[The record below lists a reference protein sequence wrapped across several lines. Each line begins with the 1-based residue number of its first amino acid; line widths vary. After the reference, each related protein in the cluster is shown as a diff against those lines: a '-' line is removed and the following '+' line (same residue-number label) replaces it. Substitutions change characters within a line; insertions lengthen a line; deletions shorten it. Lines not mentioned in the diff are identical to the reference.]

1 MNHDNLKRWP
11 LNPGREEG
19 LPRSKWA
26 RRPRKD
32 YLPTPDEMAR
42 LDVELARS
50 SRRYLGLRN
59 RLALH
64 LMANS
69 GLRATEMLG
78 ALVADW
84 NPKTRELELLGKG
97 TKWRTVRVVPSD
109 ADLLNRWLMVKP
121 EGETIVC
128 RQDGGRMSYAA
139 LDKIVKRAAARAGI
153 EGPVRCHAFR
163 HMRAVSLAE
172 AGASLSSIQAVLG
185 HSRPTITDAYLRGL
199 NQRAAVGIVDE
210 AVVL

>member
-1 MNHDNLKRWP
+1 MNHDNLKRWAP
-11 LNPGREEG
+11 NPGRLEG
-19 LPRSKWA
+19 LPRNKWP

-42 LDVELARS
+42 LDVAIGRS

-78 ALVADW
+78 ARVEDW
-84 NPKTRELELLGKG
+84 DPTTRELELLGKG
-97 TKWRTVRVVPSD
+97 RKWRTVRVVPGD
-109 ADLLNRWLMVKP
+109 ADILNRWLMVKP
-121 EGETIVC
+121 AGDTIIC
-128 RQDGGRMSYAA
+128 REDGGLMKYAA
-139 LDKIVKRAAARAGI
+139 LDAIVKRAARRAGI
-153 EGPVRCHAFR
+153 ENPIRCHAFR

-172 AGASLSSIQAVLG
+172 AGAPLSSIQAVLG
-185 HSRPTITDAYLRGL
+185 HSKPTITDTYLRGL
-199 NQRAAVGIVDE
+199 DRRSAVGIVDE

>member
-1 MNHDNLKRWP
+1 MNHDNLKRWAP
-11 LNPGREEG
+11 NPGRQEG
-19 LPRSKWA
+19 LPRSRWV

-32 YLPTPDEMAR
+32 YLPTPEEMAR
-42 LDVELARS
+42 LDLELGRS

-64 LMANS
+64 LMTNS

-84 NPKTRELELLGKG
+84 NPRTRELELLGKG
-97 TKWRTVRVVPSD
+97 RRWRTARVVPGD
-109 ADLLNRWLMVKP
+109 ADLLNQWLMVKP
-121 EGETIVC
+121 AGETIVC
-128 RQDGGRMSYAA
+128 REDGERMSYAG

-172 AGASLSSIQAVLG
+172 AGAPLSSIQAVLG
-185 HSRPTITDAYLRGL
+185 HSKPTITDTYLRGL

-210 AVVL
+210 TVVL

>member
-1 MNHDNLKRWP
+1 MNHDNLKRWAP
-11 LNPGREEG
+11 NPGRASG
-19 LPRSKWA
+19 APRSKWV

-32 YLPTPDEMAR
+32 YLLTPDELAR
-42 LDVELARS
+42 LDLALGRS

-64 LMANS
+64 LMTNS
-69 GLRATEMLG
+69 GLRASEMLG
-78 ALVADW
+78 ALVEDW
-84 NPKTRELELLGKG
+84 NPVARELELLGKG
-97 TKWRTVRVVPSD
+97 SKWRTVRVVPGD
-109 ADLLNRWLMVKP
+109 ADMLNQWLMVKP
-121 EGETIVC
+121 AGETIVC
-128 RQDGGRMSYAA
+128 RQDGGRMTYAA

-153 EGPVRCHAFR
+153 ENPVRCHAFR

-172 AGASLSSIQAVLG
+172 AGAPLSSIQAVLG
-185 HSRPTITDAYLRGL
+185 HSKPTITDNYLRGI